1 MLIYGTRATTLDEF
15 DVPLAE
21 CAHCGQRGTQRMAV
35 FGRYAHVFW
44 IPLFPI
50 GKVAVAECMHCKRTL
65 RKKEFSTEL
74 KRKYEEQ
81 SGRVGRPV
89 WHWAGLTVLL
99 LFFGSSAVASAF
111 REVDPRKALLD
122 ADMEALTANPTV
134 TIDPIAYQAKTYFDD
149 YIVEEMHPER
159 FRYHTRVSDGKVLL
173 LMQIPNLKDLEK
185 SARPEL
191 VTMINEVADEFP
203 HLEGKERYI
212 GVQGR
217 SSMML
222 VQTPTATQNSSYADE
237 EPLYMFYE
245 D

>member
-1 MLIYGTRATTLDEF
+1 MIIYGTRATTLGEF

-21 CAHCGQRGTQRMAV
+21 CAHCGQRGTQQMAV

-65 RKKEFSTEL
+65 RKKEFSPEL
-74 KRKYEEQ
+74 KRKYAEQ
-81 SGRVGRPV
+81 SGRIGRPV
-89 WHWAGLTVLL
+89 WHWAGLAIVLL
-99 LFFGSSAVASAF
+99 LFGSSVIASAF

-122 ADMEALTANPTV
+122 ADLGGLTANPTITV
-134 TIDPIAYQAKTYFDD
+134 DPIAYQIKTYFDD

-159 FRYHTRVSDGKVLL
+159 FRYRTKVEDDNVLL

-217 SSMML
+217 SSLML
-222 VQTPTATQNSSYADE
+222 VQTPTTTQNENSADE
-237 EPLYMFYE
+237 EPLYEFYA